1 MNQPLPLGNGDCAFN
16 SPRQM
21 CSALSLPSVDSG
33 EGRQLPGLR
42 SNAPSRL
49 ATSSLGLSIFWVPQP
64 PGGGCSPEPEN
75 CVDRVLSK
83 APPSSGM
90 LWSGPAI
97 PSPPLLTPTDS
108 RTGHNALWS
117 LGCFNFIHLF
127 LQ

>member
-49 ATSSLGLSIFWVPQP
+49 ATSSLDLSIFWVPQGP
-64 PGGGCSPEPEN
+64 QEGAVLLNLRIAWTGSSQRLLPALACSGL
-75 CVDRVLSK
+75 VL
-83 APPSSGM
+83 
-90 LWSGPAI
+90 
-97 PSPPLLTPTDS
+97 PSPPHPS
-108 RTGHNALWS
+108 SPPRTLVQDIMPSGH
-117 LGCFNFIHLF
+117 
-127 LQ
+127 